1 MSSDYPPGSSQ
12 ANPYSYIEKQKELTL
27 VGKRKGRLDAEIK
40 ALDSEMEAFIS
51 KHEAELNM
59 LLQDYSVLRGQTGK
73 SLYLNLGSD
82 ADGKDEYVN
91 ALSERLELNEF
102 A

>member
-73 SLYLNLGSD
+73 SLCC
-82 ADGKDEYVN
+82 V
-91 ALSERLELNEF
+91 RLVGLRETLMG
-102 A
+102 